1 MTDDRRPLFT
11 SFDETWRWFT
21 ARGELTSMAEWRQRF
36 TARRGQLL
44 STAGC
49 ASVANS
55 GHQGLPHRDSAPTL

>member
-44 STAGC
+44 STVGC
-49 ASVANS
+49 
-55 GHQGLPHRDSAPTL
+55 DS